1 MTVTDEEKDLERQ
14 MKIERE
20 RLRNISGTVSQFEQI
35 RRDAVLEIEKQQEEQ
50 LHSQKKLEDYEK
62 QLRDLTT
69 KRQQE
74 ELKKLKEELETLL
87 VEEKNDVEEAK
98 TLFTKLSKRNEMI
111 ERVKNNILKK
121 KQQLKDNNIDD
132 TSTDEIIKNIETTRA
147 RKFSFLVRTPS
158 EHLAMLNQQVSQKE
172 GKYPKRAPSVSGNQ
186 KNGGDYQL
194 SGVTSKQLSLERQ
207 VVELNSL
214 NQELERRLQGVT
226 ENFRQARSHHEQEL
240 AQQRASSQAI
250 ELQASE
256 HTALAQQYHAQLT
269 EMRGSME
276 QLSKNSTT
284 LQQNV
289 IEMQTHLQAKD
300 KQLQQYL
307 QEAQRAAQGNP
318 VLNEAHMGRM
328 LRMKVVELEETVS
341 GRARIIE
348 MLQQELSS
356 KESTSTKMTEAAQ
369 QIQAQFAM
377 LQAGKSSLEQKI
389 TAEEQRH
396 LQEKDQLVKALENY
410 SKEAQDAQTNAQT
423 AFGEKQR
430 EYEMKIS
437 ETMKQLDVVQNQ
449 NEQLETS
456 KAEVEKLL
464 AENQEEL
471 EKTRVQAKKLQSD
484 LVETTEI
491 LQQQLNQAT
500 RELTKEFKDKQNSW
514 AEERKRLDNA
524 VQEMTEKSADLENQL
539 GKQNNE
545 YNQQIQMYQDRE
557 AELTNA
563 LAQHQAELE
572 KSQKQTIDLAESL
585 RLLQVDINTK
595 AADWGEEKRQVE
607 LFIQNANKDFDERA
621 NEARRQQE
629 GWESAKL
636 NYENQIGQLTAQVEE
651 LTKSITELD
660 EMTAD
665 EREQLQS
672 TLLNNTKVAEE
683 NIGKLQ
689 RENEDFRKAVAT
701 LQQENETIERG
712 WSDRFV
718 QMEQDWNDRLQ
729 RAVRESERSR
739 GEYDQLGKD
748 NAKRMEVIEKTF
760 AEERSSME
768 ARIKQLQA
776 EIERERE
783 TQDKIR
789 EENRTL
795 RIDLEQSNSKGES
808 ANRSFQ
814 RQKEALEKEKEDANK
829 LREKEKEQFVAE
841 RAQLENY
848 LRSVSEHVKALQ
860 DSSTAAAERFSAE
873 RTKLEEEINST
884 QEESKEKQNELRKER
899 DELQIEIARFKSHSK
914 QELEQKLEEI
924 SIAQSKIA
932 RLEKNRDELENQL
945 EQLAKTHN
953 LSEQQLAEA
962 TENSMSIES
971 RSKQEREEFE
981 KMQSSLEETIKGK
994 NRQVEELT
1002 AQLLQ
1007 SQLQTENIKKDSS
1020 DLVAQ
1025 KDASFAKLKKELEEA
1040 QIAFENFKKESQLK
1054 EESMIEE
1061 QRDELQKVQ
1070 RENARKLNEIT
1081 SMMQLS
1087 TAEKEKIEAE
1097 MSEKLAKTEAEMAEK
1112 LQKTSQESEI
1122 AEQKAKQELLTEKN
1136 QFDVQMSSL
1145 SQHIQALTLDGTQK
1159 AEAIQSL
1166 QAAKAEVELH
1176 LAQAIQNQEQLTSQL
1191 KNHHEQAEL
1200 ALKQYKTELANKE
1213 NEISQKMSLI
1223 DAKQKEIIGLEQQNI
1238 TQEGQINKLKNEVQK
1253 MHDDWKMHEQML
1265 AASAT
1270 NLKSQ
1275 YENLASDASSKISER
1290 DGAINELKKEKLSF
1304 SQMVEESNRSVH
1316 QLKLNLER
1324 VTNENSTLAA
1334 EIEEAKLKYK
1344 ALLKDSIQQ
1353 KETISERDLALEKS
1367 KKELD
1372 RAKEELKQKEQ
1383 RIFSAEE
1390 EISVLRDKSG
1400 GATKAL
1406 SKEKK
1411 RLEEVEDSLQ
1421 QALLAGK
1428 QREAQLNSEI
1438 ESKEE
1443 FIHKLER
1450 KNAEM
1455 VRRLHQ
1461 FDLEKDEMVEREE
1474 RLNNLLS
1481 EGNETYGALQNEM
1494 ESLKNQYERRLRTC
1508 DETKRENEA
1517 TIHSLEVDI
1526 ENMRARLLDAEKTS
1540 ERLKADVDNKEREIT
1555 RERQQHKLKDSEA
1568 NERIEGLQHDLK
1580 IQQKTLQAVT
1590 MDLESQAAEET
1601 GRLERQIDMLKME
1614 VESKDNEL
1622 NIDILDQSASDLRGE
1637 LEVIVAQLD
1646 QTRQEKNSLT
1656 VRLREQ
1662 EVIDDELNSNLSEV
1676 QQMKQEREKLKS
1688 VLNEKSKEI
1697 DSLTIQ
1703 LQRSDKRVEQVE
1715 SEMKQKSVESTEAA
1729 ERVED
1734 ARKLIQDLRRE
1745 KDELVSMI
1753 GQRSSDQNLKFTQKI
1768 EKLREENRD
1777 LQKKLDDVRRESR
1790 LEAKTL
1796 SEASNIKQV
1805 LREKQHY
1812 QELSEDLKVEIQK
1825 LKNQMNEKTRYYST
1839 SSSNNEVTK
1848 MLEKENQ
1855 ELKAEI
1861 RVLQQESRQN
1871 RQRSWSRSSALNSST
1886 ASAQGHETTEERRL
1900 KAENSL
1906 LVNRLRD
1913 LTDECRNMQKQRSM
1927 SRDEPNMSGVIEER
1941 DQLRGAIQKIA
1952 SLRKMELQQIDQ
1964 YKQKIAD
1971 SENLEKE
1978 LNDLKVKNTSQAEMV
1993 KVITIERERLLTE
2006 KTMLLQ
2012 ERDRILEERSSILKF
2027 AKSGEGST
2035 GELCR
2040 HLEVVINQKQELH
2053 NENNKLRADNDLL
2066 KKDKQRLVE
2075 ERDAAQFRV
2084 GCLEAEIAHPFP
2096 EKDSDGFK
2104 NQLAA
2109 SALVV
2114 EQLREDVARLTA
2126 ENQKLKG
2133 KFSAKLPV

>member
-1 MTVTDEEKDLERQ
+1 
-14 MKIERE
+14 
-20 RLRNISGTVSQFEQI
+20 
-35 RRDAVLEIEKQQEEQ
+35 
-50 LHSQKKLEDYEK
+50 
-62 QLRDLTT
+62 
-69 KRQQE
+69 
-74 ELKKLKEELETLL
+74 
-87 VEEKNDVEEAK
+87 
-98 TLFTKLSKRNEMI
+98 
-111 ERVKNNILKK
+111 
-121 KQQLKDNNIDD
+121 
-132 TSTDEIIKNIETTRA
+132 
-147 RKFSFLVRTPS
+147 
-158 EHLAMLNQQVSQKE
+158 
-172 GKYPKRAPSVSGNQ
+172 
-186 KNGGDYQL
+186 
-194 SGVTSKQLSLERQ
+194 
-207 VVELNSL
+207 
-214 NQELERRLQGVT
+214 
-226 ENFRQARSHHEQEL
+226 
-240 AQQRASSQAI
+240 
-250 ELQASE
+250 
-256 HTALAQQYHAQLT
+256 
-269 EMRGSME
+269 
-276 QLSKNSTT
+276 
-284 LQQNV
+284 
-289 IEMQTHLQAKD
+289 
-300 KQLQQYL
+300 
-307 QEAQRAAQGNP
+307 
-318 VLNEAHMGRM
+318 
-328 LRMKVVELEETVS
+328 
-341 GRARIIE
+341 
-348 MLQQELSS
+348 
-356 KESTSTKMTEAAQ
+356 
-369 QIQAQFAM
+369 
-377 LQAGKSSLEQKI
+377 
-389 TAEEQRH
+389 
-396 LQEKDQLVKALENY
+396 
-410 SKEAQDAQTNAQT
+410 
-423 AFGEKQR
+423 
-430 EYEMKIS
+430 
-437 ETMKQLDVVQNQ
+437 
-449 NEQLETS
+449 
-456 KAEVEKLL
+456 
-464 AENQEEL
+464 NQEEL
-471 EKTRVQAKKLQSD
+471 EKTRIQAKKLQSD

-500 RELTKEFKDKQNSW
+500 RELTKEFKDKQNYW

-524 VQEMTEKSADLENQL
+524 VQELTEKSADLENQL
-539 GKQNNE
+539 GKQNND
-545 YNQQIQMYQDRE
+545 YNNQIQMYRERE

-563 LAQHQAELE
+563 LSQHQAELE
-572 KSQKQTIDLAESL
+572 KSQKQTMDLAENL

-607 LFIQNANKDFDERA
+607 ESITNANNDFNERA

-629 GWESAKL
+629 GWESARL

-660 EMTAD
+660 EMTSD

-672 TLLNNTKVAEE
+672 TLMNNNKLSEE
-683 NIGKLQ
+683 SICKL
-689 RENEDFRKAVAT
+689 RKENEEFRKAVAT

-718 QMEQDWNDRLQ
+718 QMEADWNDRLQ
-729 RAVRESERSR
+729 RAVRDGERSR

-789 EENRTL
+789 EDNRTL
-795 RIDLEQSNSKGES
+795 RMDLEQSNSKGEG
-808 ANRSFQ
+808 ANRQFL

-873 RTKLEEEINST
+873 RTKLEEEINSV
-884 QEESKEKQNELRKER
+884 QDESKEKQNELRKER
-899 DELQIEIARFKSHSK
+899 DELQIEIARFKSQSK

-924 SIAQSKIA
+924 QIGQSKIT
-932 RLEKNRDELENQL
+932 RLEKNRDELESQL

-962 TENSMSIES
+962 TETSMTIES
-971 RSKQEREEFE
+971 RSKQQREEFE
-981 KMQSSLEETIKGK
+981 KMQSTLEETIKGK

-1007 SQLQTENIKKDSS
+1007 SQLQTENIKKDWS
-1020 DLVAQ
+1020 DLISQ
-1025 KDASFAKLKKELEEA
+1025 KDSSAAKLKRELEEA

-1054 EESMIEE
+1054 EGSLMEQHREE
-1061 QRDELQKVQ
+1061 QQKIQ
-1070 RENARKLNEIT
+1070 SENAKKLNNIT

-1087 TAEKEKIEAE
+1087 TAEKEKIETE
-1097 MSEKLAKTEAEMAEK
+1097 MSKKLAKTEAEMTEK
-1112 LQKTSQESEI
+1112 LQKTSEESEL
-1122 AEQKAKQELLTEKN
+1122 AEQRAKQELQNEKS

-1145 SQHIQALTLDGTQK
+1145 SQHLQALTLDGAQK
-1159 AEAIQSL
+1159 SEAIQAL
-1166 QAAKAEVELH
+1166 QIAKAEVERH
-1176 LAQAIQNQEQLTSQL
+1176 LAQAIKNQEELTSQL

-1200 ALKQYKTELANKE
+1200 ALKQYKSELAKKE
-1213 NEISQKMSLI
+1213 EDIYQKMTLL
-1223 DAKQKEIIGLEQQNI
+1223 DGKQKEIIGLEQQNI
-1238 TQEGQINKLKNEVQK
+1238 TQEGQINKLKGEVQK

-1270 NLKSQ
+1270 NMKSQ
-1275 YENLASDASSKISER
+1275 YENLAYDATSKISER

-1304 SQMVEESNRSVH
+1304 SQMVEESNRAVH

-1324 VTNENSTLAA
+1324 VTNENKTLVV

-1353 KETISERDLALEKS
+1353 KETISERDLALDKS

-1372 RAKEELKQKEQ
+1372 RAKEEVKFAAADVEQGRKLFQAEKERLEEQVSDLRTQLKQREQ

-1390 EISVLRDKSG
+1390 EISLLRDKSG

-1428 QREAQLNSEI
+1428 QRETQLNSEI

-1461 FDLEKDEMVEREE
+1461 FDLEKDEMIGREE
-1474 RLNNLLS
+1474 RLNSLLS

-1494 ESLKNQYERRLRTC
+1494 ESLKSQYERRLRTC
-1508 DETKRENEA
+1508 DETKRENEGNETYGA
-1517 TIHSLEVDI
+1517 LQNEMESLKSQYERRLRTCDETKRENEGTIHSLEVDI
-1526 ENMRARLLDAEKTS
+1526 ENMRARLLESEKST
-1540 ERLKADVDNKEREIT
+1540 ERLRADVDNKGNLEKINPFKFPTSSKITFLTNYKDREII
-1555 RERQQHKLKDSEA
+1555 RERQQHKLKDAEA
-1568 NERIEGLQHDLK
+1568 NEKIGGLQHDLK

-1590 MDLESQAAEET
+1590 MDLESQAAEESA
-1601 GRLERQIDMLKME
+1601 RLEKQIDILKLE
-1614 VESKDNEL
+1614 VQGKDSEL
-1622 NIDILDQSASDLRGE
+1622 NKVRHEKERDILDQSASDLQGE
-1637 LEVIVAQLD
+1637 LEVVVAQLD

-1688 VLNEKSKEI
+1688 IVNEKSKEI

-1715 SEMKQKSVESTEAA
+1715 SEMKQKSEESKEAA
-1729 ERVED
+1729 ERIED
-1734 ARKLIQDLRRE
+1734 ARKMIQDLRRE

-1777 LQKKLDDVRRESR
+1777 LQKKLDDVRKESR

-1812 QELSEDLKVEIQK
+1812 QELSEDLKVDIQK
-1825 LKNQMNEKTRYYST
+1825 LKNQMNEKTRYHST
-1839 SSSNNEVTK
+1839 SSSNNELTR

-1855 ELKAEI
+1855 ELKSEI
-1861 RVLQQESRQN
+1861 RVLQKESRQI
-1871 RQRSWSRSSALNSST
+1871 RQRSWSRSSAINSST
-1886 ASAQGHETTEERRL
+1886 ASAQGHETSEERRL

-1927 SRDEPNMSGVIEER
+1927 SRDEPNMSGIVEER

-1952 SLRKMELQQIDQ
+1952 SLRKIELDQIEQ
-1964 YKQKIAD
+1964 FKQKIAA

-1978 LNDLKVKNTSQAEMV
+1978 LSNMKIKATSQVEMV
-1993 KVITIERERLLTE
+1993 KIITLERERLLTE

-2012 ERDRILEERSSILKF
+2012 ERDRILEERSSILKL
-2027 AKSGEGST
+2027 AKSGEGNT

-2040 HLEVVINQKQELH
+2040 HLELVINQKQELH
-2053 NENNKLRADNDLL
+2053 NENNKLRADNELL

-2096 EKDSDGFK
+2096 DKENASNK

-2109 SALVV
+2109 SALLVD
-2114 EQLREDVARLTA
+2114 QLREDIARLSA

-2133 KFSAKLPV
+2133 KFNAKLPV